1 MKAAYLT
8 FCALESHLFACICF
22 LCFLLLFM
30 LVKFSCKKN
39 NKSLKLVLIT
49 FTIILLVGSKIC
61 AKNRSEVCDYVTN
74 TNTFTSP
81 MTGESLK
88 INHQQNCDN
97 IIHSLTCK

>member
-1 MKAAYLT
+1 MVSFRGAHKLSS
-8 FCALESHLFACICF
+8 CLI
-22 LCFLLLFM
+22 M
-30 LVKFSCKKN
+30 VKLYPLHRK
-39 NKSLKLVLIT
+39 
-49 FTIILLVGSKIC
+49 VGSKIC